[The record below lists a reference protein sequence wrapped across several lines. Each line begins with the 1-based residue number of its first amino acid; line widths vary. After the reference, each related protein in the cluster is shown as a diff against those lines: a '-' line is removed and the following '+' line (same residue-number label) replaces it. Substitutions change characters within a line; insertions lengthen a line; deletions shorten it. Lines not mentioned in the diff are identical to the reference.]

1 MLDSFLRNDKMKR
14 SSNFIRSFCQ
24 SSIEAKRR
32 KPENEI
38 EDEHDILAVAMESG
52 AFSDEDLINQM
63 MTFLAAGMLISASQ

>member
-1 MLDSFLRNDKMKR
+1 MKR

-32 KPENEI
+32 KFKNEL

-63 MTFLAAGMLISASQ
+63 MTFLAAGTLFSVFW